1 MTFTIILSLVVL
13 PVEPHPPPLYGKGS
27 ERQKS
32 ECRKYKSWSKIERD
46 QNVKSLFIYLSEH
59 QNWSGWSECQ
69 KSERWKEH
77 QKSKMTFDVLIFLKI
92 LSMFWPFDLLIF
104 DVPTPSPLY
113 DLYNV
118 QYVHMWA
125 TNWQDVFS
133 FQFSRNFLSE
143 TEKEGSTYDVDAVVD
158 LLNDYEAD
166 HW

>member
-1 MTFTIILSLVVL
+1 
-13 PVEPHPPPLYGKGS
+13 
-27 ERQKS
+27 
-32 ECRKYKSWSKIERD
+32 
-46 QNVKSLFIYLSEH
+46 
-59 QNWSGWSECQ
+59 
-69 KSERWKEH
+69 
-77 QKSKMTFDVLIFLKI
+77 MTFDVLIFLKI

-104 DVPTPSPLY
+104 NVPTPSPLY